1 MSLPA
6 SYARWL
12 EALIGAPVPIETRA
26 TCHACAQCVPRMPAS
41 QAFRPD
47 VRCCTYIPRL
57 PNYAIG
63 RLLAE
68 EANADTAE
76 GLASVRRRLAGGE
89 AIDPLGLEVTQ
100 VDLAAYDRL
109 LANDAFGRDPDV
121 TCPHLLK
128 DGRCGV
134 WRHRNGVCATWFCR
148 HDRGAVGDAFWDA
161 AQKWLTALE
170 HRVGLWAAEVVF
182 FAGRRTV
189 DPEAL
194 TRGDWGGWN
203 IDRETFYRA
212 TAVAVDGLDW
222 TGVARVAGDR
232 LDDEAQ
238 AVRAAFEP
246 MRRPE
251 YPRRFEVSPLQILD
265 EEGGVARVQ
274 GYSDTDWVEV
284 PSALLPMLEALDG
297 ARLVDIREA
306 LAKRHIPIEPGTL
319 EALVDQEVLVPL
331 REH

>member
-6 SYARWL
+6 TYARWL
-12 EALIGAPVPIETRA
+12 EALIGAPVPVETRA
-26 TCHACAQCVPRMPAS
+26 TCHACAQCVPRMPAA

-47 VRCCTYIPRL
+47 VRCCTYVPRL

-63 RLLAE
+63 RLLN
-68 EANADTAE
+68 EADLPGAAE
-76 GLASVRRRLAGGE
+76 GVATLRQRMLDPEG
-89 AIDPLGLEVTQ
+89 IDPLGLEVSQ
-100 VDLAAYDRL
+100 ADLNAYDRL

-121 TCPHLLK
+121 SCPHLLK

-161 AQKWLTALE
+161 TQKWLTALE
-170 HRVGLWAAEVVF
+170 HRVGLWAAEAVF
-182 FAGRRTV
+182 FNGRRTV

-194 TRGDWGGWN
+194 SRGEWGGWN

-212 TAVAVDGLDW
+212 TAVVVDGLDW
-222 TGVARVAGDR
+222 PEIARIAGDR

-238 AVRAAFEP
+238 AVLLAHGP
-246 MRRPE
+246 MRKPDR
-251 YPRRFEVSPLQILD
+251 PRRVAASPLEILD
-265 EEGGVARVQ
+265 DVGGVARLQ

-284 PSALLPMLEALDG
+284 PSAALPILDAVDG
-297 ARLVDIREA
+297 ASLVEIRQS
-306 LAKRHIPIEPGTL
+306 LAARRIPLAEGVL
-319 EALVDQEVLVPL
+319 ESLIDQEILVPL